1 METIEILTGTLEAHP
16 HILTEIAEKLT
27 EKEAHELITVEEKAI
42 TIKLPKHIKELIF
55 DTEIVVLKKHFEEI
69 EEVFEPVLAKVT
81 ELAIPEALEILVETE
96 HITFEEFK
104 EVLFKITPETEVT
117 KKLLAI
123 FTTAIEETKE
133 EKTTE
138 KIHALLE
145 EKILK
150 LLEEEELLEKHEF
163 LLHHFEHELTEF
175 IETLKPEFFFKHEIL
190 EIPKAEA
197 LKKTLLEFLTILELL
212 F

>member
-1 METIEILTGTLEAHP
+1 M
-16 HILTEIAEKLT
+16 
-27 EKEAHELITVEEKAI
+27 
-42 TIKLPKHIKELIF
+42 
-55 DTEIVVLKKHFEEI
+55 
-69 EEVFEPVLAKVT
+69 
-81 ELAIPEALEILVETE
+81 
-96 HITFEEFK
+96 
-104 EVLFKITPETEVT
+104 LFKITPETEVT
-117 KKLLAI
+117 KKLLKI
-123 FTTAIEETKE
+123 FKTTIEETKE

-145 EKILK
+145 EKIHA
-150 LLEEEELLEKHEF
+150 LLEEKELLEKHKF

-197 LKKTLLEFLTILELL
+197 LKKTLLEFLTMLEII